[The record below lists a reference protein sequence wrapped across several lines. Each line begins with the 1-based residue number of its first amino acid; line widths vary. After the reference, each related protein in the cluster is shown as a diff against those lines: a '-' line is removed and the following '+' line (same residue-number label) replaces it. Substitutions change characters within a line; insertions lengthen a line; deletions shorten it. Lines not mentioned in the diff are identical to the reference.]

1 MSKTRF
7 ITLILSLSLAVTSAF
22 AQQRVMDTTDDIT
35 PITSEFNIL
44 RLEDVARIATAE
56 LAEGRKTIIIA
67 RLGNGECSRE
77 LNQRR
82 LYNVQTF
89 LSRYKTISAENIV
102 VAEGEKARGYGR
114 VEIYVGGKL
123 LTTLTVLK
131 NEDLM
136 VDCCEGDTNF
146 YPGKDRLRPSNG
158 KRKQ

>member
-123 LTTLTVLK
+123 LTALTVLK